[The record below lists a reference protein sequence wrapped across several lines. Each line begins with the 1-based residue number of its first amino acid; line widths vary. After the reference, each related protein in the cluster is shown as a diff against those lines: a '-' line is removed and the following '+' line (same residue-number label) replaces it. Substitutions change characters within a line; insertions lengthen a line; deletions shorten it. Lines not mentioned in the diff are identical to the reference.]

1 MTWFIIGIAAGI
13 GGTLWVQRERRRI
26 ARTVLRWLGVDGRR
40 GPGQS
45 DDRPHHG
52 PRIVDI

>member
-13 GGTLWVQRERRRI
+13 GGTLWVQRERHRI
-26 ARTVLRWLGVDGRR
+26 AYTVLRWLGVDGRR
-40 GPGQS
+40 GTGQS